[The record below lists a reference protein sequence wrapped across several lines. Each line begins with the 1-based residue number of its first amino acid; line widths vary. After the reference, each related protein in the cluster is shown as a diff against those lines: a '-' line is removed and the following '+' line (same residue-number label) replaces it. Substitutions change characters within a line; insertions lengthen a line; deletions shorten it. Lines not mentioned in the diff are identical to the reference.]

1 MNKNKQIVPVVFLL
15 SIVIFFALA
24 IGLILPAVQEYS
36 ETNLKSKKTSET
48 LTSKKDDF
56 DKMQEKQKQEE
67 LQIKAVKQVHESNT
81 SKAAENMSAF
91 GTMFDDMIKNAQ
103 RNDLLIRS
111 IEYDLKPIS
120 DAIYQNNSVAFNV
133 CELKLFLVGTYAQ
146 LRGFLNDVTT
156 NYPYLISVSKLNV
169 TAFEGNTDYIVI
181 RLSLML
187 YSKKAMPE

>member
-15 SIVIFFALA
+15 SIIIFLGLA
-24 IGLILPAVQEYS
+24 IGLIYPAFQEYS
-36 ETNLKSKKTSET
+36 EANIKSKNTSDKLIST
-48 LTSKKDDF
+48 KDSY
-56 DKMQEKQKQEE
+56 DKMQAQQKQEE
-67 LQIKAVKQVHESNT
+67 LQIKAVKQVHESTT

-91 GTMFDDMIKNAQ
+91 GTMFDDMIKHAQ
-103 RNDLLIRS
+103 KNELLIRS
-111 IEYDLKPIS
+111 IEYDLKPVT

-146 LRGFLNDVTT
+146 LRGFLNEVTT
-156 NYPYLISVSKLNV
+156 NYPYLVSVSKLNV

-181 RLSLML
+181 KLSLML